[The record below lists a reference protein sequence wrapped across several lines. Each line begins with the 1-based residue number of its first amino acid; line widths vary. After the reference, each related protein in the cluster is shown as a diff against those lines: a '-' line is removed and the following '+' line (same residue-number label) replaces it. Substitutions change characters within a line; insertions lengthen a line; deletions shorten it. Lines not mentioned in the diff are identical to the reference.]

1 MGKLRGNSKGN
12 EYTLYDD
19 GAGVDEHEMAS
30 LADEFWRSG
39 FEDDSDALESKVEI
53 RNCLAGIVYRTPK
66 EVHMKRNQIPML
78 MMLDHWSSDGSGDSS
93 TFEKGWS
100 SYTLAG

>member
-1 MGKLRGNSKGN
+1 MGKLRGNSKGT

-19 GAGVDEHEMAS
+19 GAGADEHEMAA

-39 FEDDSDALESKVEI
+39 FEDDDAEAKVEI

-66 EVHMKRNQIPML
+66 EVKLCRARRLNAIFT
-78 MMLDHWSSDGSGDSS
+78 MLDNWSCYGSGDPPANKKDW
-93 TFEKGWS
+93 TP
-100 SYTLAG
+100 YPLAR

>member
-53 RNCLAGIVYRTPK
+53 RNCLAESPK
-66 EVHMKRNQIPML
+66 RASIIIALTRSQRSP
-78 MMLDHWSSDGSGDSS
+78 
-93 TFEKGWS
+93 
-100 SYTLAG
+100 